1 MTKQELKDSV
11 ADIVKTNGTGE
22 ITGANLQAKLFEIID
37 ECYTNGGIESIVA
50 GDNITIDNTDP
61 LNPVINAEN
70 NLFPNG
76 VKLVLSSRDF
86 QADDKD
92 FVLYC
97 PVPSTIITMPTTNP
111 FSEGDYIGV
120 VMSSPDSYFET
131 YNNGSGGTDK
141 MYPFTVNPTGTTL
154 EQQSSSE
161 VVILRALNQ
170 GTLWILPLC
179 GAVKTSVDINGSNF
193 KTLSKYNYDKSQIIP
208 TTTADISDSTDRRY
222 VTDAELIVIG
232 NTSGTNTGDDAV
244 NSLYSGL
251 VSNATHTGEVTGAT
265 GLTLDKTA
273 ITNKTT
279 VTVANDDYVLIS
291 DTSDSGNLKKA
302 LKSDFGGGGS
312 SSLSGLTNATT
323 ANTINNSEF
332 LQEWQWNSLTSGNGL
347 KLSSS
352 STGASGDS
360 QSILLI
366 QQTGINAASQTTFS
380 AIISNTKTGATSK
393 SVALK
398 LLNNGTGENLRM
410 QSTTSLVQNYLTYYN
425 SSDTLT
431 AEIGH
436 TNFAAPTFFYINS
449 YLQSIIFKVVDIERF
464 RLGSNGVNTSA
475 NYIDVTS
482 PNFISYSGTGRFFST
497 NGDEYS
503 FQANNAGS
511 SAFFGALSG
520 NRGCLRTTGGQA
532 IIWNNN
538 QQVSINQNTVNTSA
552 QFQVD
557 SVTRGVLLPRMTT
570 TQKNAIASPAEGLE
584 VYDSTLKKKCFYNG
598 TVWETIT
605 SI

>member
-1 MTKQELKDSV
+1 MSIKFITNN
-11 ADIVKTNGTGE
+11 DI
-22 ITGANLQAKLFEIID
+22 
-37 ECYTNGGIESIVA
+37 
-50 GDNITIDNTDP
+50 
-61 LNPVINAEN
+61 
-70 NLFPNG
+70 
-76 VKLVLSSRDF
+76 
-86 QADDKD
+86 
-92 FVLYC
+92 
-97 PVPSTIITMPTTNP
+97 
-111 FSEGDYIGV
+111 
-120 VMSSPDSYFET
+120 
-131 YNNGSGGTDK
+131 
-141 MYPFTVNPTGTTL
+141 
-154 EQQSSSE
+154 
-161 VVILRALNQ
+161 
-170 GTLWILPLC
+170 
-179 GAVKTSVDINGSNF
+179 
-193 KTLSKYNYDKSQIIP
+193 
-208 TTTADISDSTDRRY
+208 
-222 VTDAELIVIG
+222 TDAELTVIG
-232 NTSGTNTGDDAV
+232 NTSGTNTGDNAV

-323 ANTINNSEF
+323 ANTINNSAF
-332 LQEWQWNSLTSGNGL
+332 LQEWQWDSLTSGNGL

-352 STGASGDS
+352 STGASGNS

-366 QQTGINAASQTTFS
+366 QQTGINADTSQTTFS

-398 LLNNGTGENLRM
+398 LLNNGAGENLRM
-410 QSTTSLVQNYLTYYN
+410 QSTASLVPNYLTYYN
-425 SSDTLT
+425 SSNALT

-436 TNFAAPTFFYINS
+436 VNFAAPTYFYINS
-449 YLQSIIFKVVDIERF
+449 YLESIIFKVVNIERF
-464 RLGSNGVNTSA
+464 RLGSDGINTSA
-475 NYIDVTS
+475 NYINVTS
-482 PNFISYSGTGRFFST
+482 PNFISYSGTGRFYST

-511 SAFFGALSG
+511 GSSAFFGALSG
-520 NRGCLRTTGGQA
+520 DRGCLRTTGGQA

-538 QQVSINQNTVNTSA
+538 QQVSINQNTVNASA

-598 TVWETIT
+598 TAWETIT

>member
-1 MTKQELKDSV
+1 MSIKFITNN
-11 ADIVKTNGTGE
+11 DI
-22 ITGANLQAKLFEIID
+22 
-37 ECYTNGGIESIVA
+37 
-50 GDNITIDNTDP
+50 
-61 LNPVINAEN
+61 
-70 NLFPNG
+70 
-76 VKLVLSSRDF
+76 
-86 QADDKD
+86 
-92 FVLYC
+92 
-97 PVPSTIITMPTTNP
+97 
-111 FSEGDYIGV
+111 
-120 VMSSPDSYFET
+120 
-131 YNNGSGGTDK
+131 
-141 MYPFTVNPTGTTL
+141 
-154 EQQSSSE
+154 
-161 VVILRALNQ
+161 
-170 GTLWILPLC
+170 
-179 GAVKTSVDINGSNF
+179 
-193 KTLSKYNYDKSQIIP
+193 
-208 TTTADISDSTDRRY
+208 
-222 VTDAELIVIG
+222 TDAELTVIG
-232 NTSGTNTGDDAV
+232 NTSGTNTGDNAV

-323 ANTINNSEF
+323 ANTINNSAF
-332 LQEWQWNSLTSGNGL
+332 LQEWQWDSLTSGNGL

-352 STGASGDS
+352 STGASGNS

-366 QQTGINAASQTTFS
+366 QQTGINADTSQTTFS

-398 LLNNGTGENLRM
+398 LLNNGAGENLRM
-410 QSTTSLVQNYLTYYN
+410 QSTASLVPNYLTYYN
-425 SSDTLT
+425 SSDALT

-436 TNFAAPTFFYINS
+436 TNFAAPTHFYINS

-464 RLGSNGVNTSA
+464 RLGSDGINTSA
-475 NYIDVTS
+475 NYINVTS
-482 PNFISYSGTGRFFST
+482 PNFISYSGTGRFYST

-511 SAFFGALSG
+511 GSSAFFGALSG
-520 NRGCLRTTGGQA
+520 DRGCLRTTGGQA

-538 QQVSINQNTVNTSA
+538 QQVSINQNTVNASA

-598 TVWETIT
+598 TAWETIT

>member
-1 MTKQELKDSV
+1 MSIKFITNN
-11 ADIVKTNGTGE
+11 DI
-22 ITGANLQAKLFEIID
+22 
-37 ECYTNGGIESIVA
+37 
-50 GDNITIDNTDP
+50 
-61 LNPVINAEN
+61 
-70 NLFPNG
+70 
-76 VKLVLSSRDF
+76 
-86 QADDKD
+86 
-92 FVLYC
+92 
-97 PVPSTIITMPTTNP
+97 
-111 FSEGDYIGV
+111 
-120 VMSSPDSYFET
+120 
-131 YNNGSGGTDK
+131 
-141 MYPFTVNPTGTTL
+141 
-154 EQQSSSE
+154 
-161 VVILRALNQ
+161 
-170 GTLWILPLC
+170 
-179 GAVKTSVDINGSNF
+179 
-193 KTLSKYNYDKSQIIP
+193 
-208 TTTADISDSTDRRY
+208 
-222 VTDAELIVIG
+222 TDAELTVIG
-232 NTSGTNTGDDAV
+232 NTSGTNTGDNAV

-323 ANTINNSEF
+323 ANTINNSAF
-332 LQEWQWNSLTSGNGL
+332 LQEWQWDSLTSGNGL

-352 STGASGDS
+352 STGASGNS

-366 QQTGINAASQTTFS
+366 QQTGINADTSQTTFS

-398 LLNNGTGENLRM
+398 LLNNGAGENLRM
-410 QSTTSLVQNYLTYYN
+410 QSTASLVPNYLTYYN
-425 SSDTLT
+425 SSDALT

-436 TNFAAPTFFYINS
+436 TNFAAPTHFYINS

-464 RLGSNGVNTSA
+464 RLGSDGINTSA
-475 NYIDVTS
+475 NYINVTS
-482 PNFISYSGTGRFFST
+482 PNFISYSGTGRFYST

-503 FQANNAGS
+503 FQANIAGSGS
-511 SAFFGALSG
+511 SAYFGALSG
-520 NRGCLRTTGGQA
+520 DRGCLRTTGGQA

-538 QQVSINQNTVNTSA
+538 QQVSINQNTVNASA

-598 TVWETIT
+598 TAWETIT

>member
-1 MTKQELKDSV
+1 MSIKFITNN
-11 ADIVKTNGTGE
+11 DI
-22 ITGANLQAKLFEIID
+22 
-37 ECYTNGGIESIVA
+37 
-50 GDNITIDNTDP
+50 
-61 LNPVINAEN
+61 
-70 NLFPNG
+70 
-76 VKLVLSSRDF
+76 
-86 QADDKD
+86 
-92 FVLYC
+92 
-97 PVPSTIITMPTTNP
+97 
-111 FSEGDYIGV
+111 
-120 VMSSPDSYFET
+120 
-131 YNNGSGGTDK
+131 
-141 MYPFTVNPTGTTL
+141 
-154 EQQSSSE
+154 
-161 VVILRALNQ
+161 
-170 GTLWILPLC
+170 
-179 GAVKTSVDINGSNF
+179 
-193 KTLSKYNYDKSQIIP
+193 
-208 TTTADISDSTDRRY
+208 
-222 VTDAELIVIG
+222 TDAELTVIG
-232 NTSGTNTGDDAV
+232 NTSGTNTGDNAV

-323 ANTINNSEF
+323 ANTINNSAF
-332 LQEWQWNSLTSGNGL
+332 LQEWQWDSLTSGNGL

-352 STGASGDS
+352 STGASGNS

-366 QQTGINAASQTTFS
+366 QQTGINADTSQTTFS

-398 LLNNGTGENLRM
+398 LLNNGAGENLRM
-410 QSTTSLVQNYLTYYN
+410 QSTASLVPNYLTYYN
-425 SSDTLT
+425 SSDALT

-436 TNFAAPTFFYINS
+436 TNFAAPTHFYINS

-464 RLGSNGVNTSA
+464 RLGSDGINTSA
-475 NYIDVTS
+475 NYINVTS
-482 PNFISYSGTGRFFST
+482 PNFISYSGTGRFYST

-520 NRGCLRTTGGQA
+520 DRGCLRTTGGQA

-538 QQVSINQNTVNTSA
+538 QQVSINQNTVNASA

-598 TVWETIT
+598 TAWETIT